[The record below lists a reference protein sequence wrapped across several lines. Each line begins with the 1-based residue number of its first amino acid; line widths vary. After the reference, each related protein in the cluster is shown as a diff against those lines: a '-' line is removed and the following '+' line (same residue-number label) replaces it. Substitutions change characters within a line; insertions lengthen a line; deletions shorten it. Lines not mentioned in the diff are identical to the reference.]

1 MEEASQIFEKYNDSL
16 LKRSDGREDFYTYIA
31 QLVLGFECKKLYAL
45 CNLLVIR
52 LPEDEC
58 TAYCIGC
65 YYWTI
70 NKLDLA
76 IKYIKKALKKNRDF
90 AIGWILLGHIFSA
103 NEESEQSLASYRSA
117 VRLNPSH
124 KVPLICIGRELT
136 RGGNFWL
143 AGHMLNAAIRLDPH
157 DTLALNELGIIAF
170 RIGNIGD
177 SLNIF
182 NSVVSFAENFEL
194 EVRASCFTSISSFAD

>member
-1 MEEASQIFEKYNDSL
+1 MEEANQVFEKYRDSL
-16 LKRSDGREDFYTYIA
+16 LQKSDEKDDFYLYISG
-31 QLVLGFECKKLYAL
+31 LVLGFDCKKLYAL
-45 CNLLVIR
+45 SNLLVAR

-76 IKYIKKALKKNRDF
+76 IKYVKKAIKKNREF

-117 VRLNPSH
+117 VRLKPSH

-143 AGHMLNAAIRLDPH
+143 AGHMLNAAIRLDPQ
-157 DTLALNELGIIAF
+157 DTLALNELGIIAY
-170 RIGNIGD
+170 RIGNIHD

-182 NSVVSFAENFEL
+182 SSVVSFAESFEL
-194 EVRASCFTSISSFAD
+194 EVSYLDSLIMQT